1 MDAGKGEIDSP
12 YHGADF
18 GGELGEEVEFWERSD
33 RGFERR

>member
-18 GGELGEEVEFWERSD
+18 GRELGEEVEFGNRFD
-33 RGFERR
+33 RGLDRR